1 MSPNHDQF
9 GPSTLSIHGGE
20 PRRQLNDAIPTPI
33 FLTSSYT
40 FETMEEVLDYVTG
53 KKARFEYGRYGN
65 PTVAAAI
72 EKLRILEG
80 AEDGEVFDC
89 GMSADTCAI
98 LGLLQAGDHLVITDD
113 AYKKTLLFVEKTLPR
128 FGITASIVP
137 MGDYDAMESAIRKNP
152 KTRMVVSE
160 SPTNPYLNIADMD
173 ALRSLKEKYGFI
185 LAVDSTFATPINQR
199 CLSQGADLV
208 MYSTTKYMGGHN
220 DLLGGGVFG
229 SKELVSKVRDY
240 RNTTGGVMDPMTAYL
255 LLRGL
260 KTLSLRMERHNASA
274 LTLARWLETQPKV
287 RRVYYPGLP
296 SHRHHHLATKYM
308 TGFGGVVTME
318 LETDF
323 AGVTRFLEA
332 LKIFKIGPSFGG
344 AEALITH
351 PMTISYYNYTPEERK
366 RLGILDELIRISTGL
381 EDCTDL
387 LRDLEAGLA
396 AI

>member
-1 MSPNHDQF
+1 MTAHPEA
-9 GPSTLSIHGGE
+9 GPSTRSIHAGE
-20 PRRQLNDAIPTPI
+20 PRRQLHDAIPTPI

-53 KKARFEYGRYGN
+53 RKVRFEYGRYGN
-65 PTVAAAI
+65 PTTATAL
-72 EKLRILEG
+72 EKLRLLEG

-89 GMSADTCAI
+89 GMSADSCTM
-98 LGLLQAGDHLVITDD
+98 LGLLQKGDHLVITDD

-128 FGITASIVP
+128 FGVTASIVT
-137 MGDYDAMESAIRKNP
+137 MGDYDAMEDAIKRHPN
-152 KTRMVVSE
+152 TRMVVSE

-173 ALRSLKEKYGFI
+173 ALTSLKEKYGFI

-229 SKELVSKVRDY
+229 CRELVSKVRDY

-260 KTLSLRMERHNASA
+260 KTLSLRMERHNSSA
-274 LTLARWLETQPKV
+274 LALAQWLETHPKV
-287 RRVYYPGLP
+287 RKVYYPGLP
-296 SHRHHHLATKYM
+296 THRHHHLARKYM
-308 TGFGGVVTME
+308 SGFGGVVTME
-318 LETDF
+318 LETNF

-332 LKIFKIGPSFGG
+332 LQIFKIGPSFGG

-351 PMTISYYNYTPEERK
+351 PMTISYFNYTAEERQ

-381 EDCTDL
+381 EDCADL
-387 LRDLEAGLA
+387 QADLAQGLEAV
-396 AI
+396 